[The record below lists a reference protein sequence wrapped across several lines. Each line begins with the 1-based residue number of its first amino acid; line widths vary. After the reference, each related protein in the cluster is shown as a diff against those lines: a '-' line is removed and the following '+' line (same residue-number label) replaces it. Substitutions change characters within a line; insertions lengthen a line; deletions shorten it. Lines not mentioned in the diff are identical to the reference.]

1 MRKSSAENVFQSP
14 PSKRDRRRDKSNRS
28 ASRGRREQPAH
39 DVQHP
44 LTLTGRLVSLEEKV
58 KSQKSEIKSLKRGL
72 KDAINSVDWLKQKM
86 SKMERLLG
94 TTPF

>member
-1 MRKSSAENVFQSP
+1 M
-14 PSKRDRRRDKSNRS
+14 
-28 ASRGRREQPAH
+28 H

-44 LTLTGRLVSLEEKV
+44 LTLTGRLASLEEKV

-94 TTPF
+94 TSPF